1 MTVEEGFEVFNDIN
15 GTITSNMIS
24 VFDSKN
30 DTCVKLPVIGQTPPI
45 LWMRINTSM
54 IWGLAPSAFQLTVIG
69 QGISCNKHNNVTLLQ
84 VKMLHALYICNGKGI
99 LHLHVMRFYNSEIIL
114 LMIMHVFLI
123 KFKHALI

>member
-1 MTVEEGFEVFNDIN
+1 MANIISLLLQYYCHNLSQIFYKNLLIISHEPNYVFQLTVEEGFEVFNDIN

-84 VKMLHALYICNGKGI
+84 VKMLHAL
-99 LHLHVMRFYNSEIIL
+99 
-114 LMIMHVFLI
+114 
-123 KFKHALI
+123 

>member
-30 DTCVKLPVIGQTPPI
+30 DTCVNLPVIGQTPPI
-45 LWMRINTSM
+45 LWMRINTAM

-69 QGISCNKHNNVTLLQ
+69 QEISCNKHNNTILQ
-84 VKMLHALYICNGKGI
+84 VKKATCIITLYGMDYLPK
-99 LHLHVMRFYNSEIIL
+99 YL
-114 LMIMHVFLI
+114 LRV
-123 KFKHALI
+123 

>member
-1 MTVEEGFEVFNDIN
+1 MANIISLSLQYYGHNLSQIFYKKLLIICHKPNYVFQLTVEEGFEVFNDIN

-84 VKMLHALYICNGKGI
+84 VKILHAL
-99 LHLHVMRFYNSEIIL
+99 
-114 LMIMHVFLI
+114 
-123 KFKHALI
+123 